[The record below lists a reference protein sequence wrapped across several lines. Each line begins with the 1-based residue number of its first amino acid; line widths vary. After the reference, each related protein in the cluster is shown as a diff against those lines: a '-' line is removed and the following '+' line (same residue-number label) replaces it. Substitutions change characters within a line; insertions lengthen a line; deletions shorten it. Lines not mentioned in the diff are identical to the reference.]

1 MQDLIPIMDLI
12 PTVGISAIFVLLM
25 AYFVKYMYDKF
36 MSLITEL
43 NLQHRKETAELTT
56 AINNNT
62 VVMEKI
68 LTALNVG
75 SEVKNE

>member
-1 MQDLIPIMDLI
+1 MDTLTPVLELV

-25 AYFVKYMYDKF
+25 AWFVKYMYDKF

-43 NLQHRKETAELTT
+43 NLQHRQETSELTT

-62 VVMEKI
+62 IVMEKI
-68 LTALNVG
+68 LTTLNVE
-75 SEVKNE
+75 SEVKT